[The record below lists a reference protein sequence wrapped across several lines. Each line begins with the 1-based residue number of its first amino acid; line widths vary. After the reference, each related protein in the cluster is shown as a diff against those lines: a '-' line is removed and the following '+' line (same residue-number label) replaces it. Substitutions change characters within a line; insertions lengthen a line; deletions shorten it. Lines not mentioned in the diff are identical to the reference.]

1 MSATT
6 TKAAVGHWPR
16 IRLIVGV
23 LLLLVVGEWAAWT
36 IARDHRSST
45 SNQVSLTSG
54 AAGRAVAVQPAQ
66 LRLLAMQLG
75 RAFYWIGPRPGMTY
89 ELTRTPG
96 GRVYV
101 RYLPPGVHA
110 GAGRPYLTVGTYP
123 LQNAYAITRSASRQP
138 GSVAIT
144 VPGGVA
150 FYSVSKPTSVYVA
163 FRGLDEQIEVFDPS
177 ASRVRVVVARGLVRA
192 AV

>member
-6 TKAAVGHWPR
+6 TKAAGAHWPR

-23 LLLLVVGEWAAWT
+23 LLLLVVGECAAWM

-45 SNQVSLTSG
+45 SSQVRVTSG

-66 LRLLAMQLG
+66 LRRLVTQLG
-75 RAFYWIGPRPGMTY
+75 RALYWIGPRPDMTY
-89 ELTRTPG
+89 ELTRTPD

-101 RYLPPGVHA
+101 RYLPPGVHV
-110 GAGRPYLTVGTYP
+110 GTVRPFLTVGTYP
-123 LQNAYAITRSASRQP
+123 LENAYAITRSVSKQP
-138 GSVAIT
+138 GSVPIT

-163 FRGLDEQIEVFDPS
+163 FRGVDDQIEVFDPS
-177 ASRVRVVVARGLVRA
+177 ASRVRAVVVRGLVRA
-192 AV
+192 AA